1 MSNKAVLVVD
11 IGNSETRV
19 MTIFGKTPEGNTRWR
34 LTSLDN
40 HFGNLDDGFVI
51 PDEYNE
57 KTTKV
62 FRYKGGDI
70 CVGELC
76 RREFVNS
83 DDFRPSA
90 LEKKY
95 ESDVTDMTLIYSFLR
110 GFQDVSIM
118 TSTPIERLDLVWD
131 VTVLLPPA
139 DLEYGAQKM
148 GEKVKAITEID
159 FTMPHI
165 KKFVEVDSVKVMPEG
180 FCAYLGTIY
189 DMDRKPRSE
198 YKYLKTSTSIVFDIG
213 AGTTD
218 IIVIEDGKPIN
229 ATRYTVPTGGNNVHQ
244 RVRKSL
250 ISMGLDLPEDAVRE
264 GVEHGYVRSGS
275 KRISI
280 AGQISKAKD
289 KVAQNI
295 VSNIRD
301 FFESTQYPVK
311 MIEYMIVCGGGAVE
325 NNVEGVRPLR
335 DYLVEYMK
343 RISNDIA
350 LVQLPEIYHGD
361 DPIDN
366 SPRILNILGAGV
378 ASVQD

>member
-19 MTIFGKTPEGNTRWR
+19 MTIFGKTAEGNTRWR

-148 GEKVKAITEID
+148 GEKVKAITA
-159 FTMPHI
+159 P
-165 KKFVEVDSVKVMPEG
+165 
-180 FCAYLGTIY
+180 C
-189 DMDRKPRSE
+189 
-198 YKYLKTSTSIVFDIG
+198 
-213 AGTTD
+213 
-218 IIVIEDGKPIN
+218 
-229 ATRYTVPTGGNNVHQ
+229 
-244 RVRKSL
+244 
-250 ISMGLDLPEDAVRE
+250 
-264 GVEHGYVRSGS
+264 
-275 KRISI
+275 
-280 AGQISKAKD
+280 
-289 KVAQNI
+289 
-295 VSNIRD
+295 
-301 FFESTQYPVK
+301 
-311 MIEYMIVCGGGAVE
+311 
-325 NNVEGVRPLR
+325 
-335 DYLVEYMK
+335 
-343 RISNDIA
+343 
-350 LVQLPEIYHGD
+350 
-361 DPIDN
+361 
-366 SPRILNILGAGV
+366 
-378 ASVQD
+378 